1 MVLYPQAQHE
11 ALRQARERMSS
22 EEGRR
27 EYRQRAGVEG
37 TLSQA
42 IRVAGLRQCRYRGLA
57 KTHLQHTASA
67 AAVNLGRVVA
77 YLKGN
82 KPAVTQVSRFCRA
95 RPASLAAASAA

>member
-1 MVLYPQAQHE
+1 VEVFPK
-11 ALRQARERMSS
+11 S
-22 EEGRR
+22 
-27 EYRQRAGVEG
+27 AGVEG

-77 YLKGN
+77 YLNGN
-82 KPAVTQVSRFCRA
+82 KPAVTPVSRFTRA
-95 RPASLAAASAA
+95 KPASLAAA